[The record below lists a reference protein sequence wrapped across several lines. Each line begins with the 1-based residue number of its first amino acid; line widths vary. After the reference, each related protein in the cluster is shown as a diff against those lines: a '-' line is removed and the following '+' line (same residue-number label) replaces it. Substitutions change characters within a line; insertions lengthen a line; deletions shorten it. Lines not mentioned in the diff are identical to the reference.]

1 METLRQQ
8 TVRWW
13 PGVLAAVRYT
23 LYNAVLT
30 YHGWHTAMKD
40 DWDKISD
47 WDIINVGC
55 LVGLSVL
62 VALGAIMNGSWHRS
76 KEGK

>member
-13 PGVLAAVRYT
+13 PAAFAAARYVT
-23 LYNAVLT
+23 YNALLT
-30 YHGWHTAMKD
+30 YHGWHIAMKD
-40 DWDKISD
+40 EWGKLSD
-47 WDIINVGC
+47 WDQINVGC
-55 LVGLSVL
+55 SVGLSVL